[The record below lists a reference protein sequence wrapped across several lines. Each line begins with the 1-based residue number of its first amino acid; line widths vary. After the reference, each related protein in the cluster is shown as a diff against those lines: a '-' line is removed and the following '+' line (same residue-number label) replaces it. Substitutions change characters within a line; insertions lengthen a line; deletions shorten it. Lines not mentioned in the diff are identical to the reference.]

1 MSYTRVEAHDEP
13 ETRREPAAW
22 IVKAAGIVVWAV
34 INAGILVAEQLAELL
49 APLLLLAGAI
59 WWAVP
64 KGLDALKLD
73 GPAND
78 ILQQV
83 RVHVPVELY
92 IGGSYYTAHS
102 LIYDGLWCIA
112 VVAICRTLSNL
123 LTNLLM
129 ERP

>member
-1 MSYTRVEAHDEP
+1 MSYTRAEAHDEP
-13 ETRREPAAW
+13 ATRREPVAW
-22 IVKAAGIVVWAV
+22 LVKAGGIVVWAV
-34 INAGILVAEQLAELL
+34 INAAILFAEQLAELL

-64 KGLDALKLD
+64 KGLDVLKLD

-83 RVHVPVELY
+83 RAHVPLELFV
-92 IGGSYYTAHS
+92 GGTYYTAHS

-123 LTNLLM
+123 LTNLLL

>member
-1 MSYTRVEAHDEP
+1 MSYSRVESHDDA
-13 ETRREPAAW
+13 ETRRMPLAW
-22 IVKAAGIVVWAV
+22 LTRAAGVVVWAV
-34 INAGILVAEQLAELL
+34 INAAILFAEQLAELL

-83 RVHVPVELY
+83 RAHVPLELLVN
-92 IGGSYYTAHS
+92 GSYYNAHT

-123 LTNLLM
+123 LTNLLL

>member
-1 MSYTRVEAHDEP
+1 MSYTRVEARDEP

-22 IVKAAGIVVWAV
+22 LLKAAGIVVWAV
-34 INAGILVAEQLAELL
+34 INATILFAEQLAELL

-83 RVHVPVELY
+83 RAHVPVELY
-92 IGGSYYTAHS
+92 LGGTYYTAHS

-123 LTNLLM
+123 LTNLLL

>member
-1 MSYTRVEAHDEP
+1 MSYTRVEGHDEP
-13 ETRREPAAW
+13 ETRREPTGW
-22 IVKAAGIVVWAV
+22 LVKAGGIVVWAV
-34 INAGILVAEQLAELL
+34 INASILFAEQLAELL
-49 APLLLLAGAI
+49 APLLLLAGAA

-64 KGLDALKLD
+64 KALDSLKLD

-83 RVHVPVELY
+83 RAHVPEELFL
-92 IGGSYYTAHS
+92 GGSYYTAHS

-123 LTNLLM
+123 LTNLLL

>member
-1 MSYTRVEAHDEP
+1 MSYSRVESHEDED
-13 ETRREPAAW
+13 TRRMPLAW
-22 IVKAAGIVVWAV
+22 LTRAAGVVVWAV
-34 INAGILVAEQLAELL
+34 INAAILFAEQLAELL

-83 RVHVPVELY
+83 RAHVPLEMFVN
-92 IGGSYYTAHS
+92 GSYYNAHT

-123 LTNLLM
+123 LTNLLL